1 MMLYKSTNETAKVNN
16 KQGTTR
22 EENCILIMD
31 NARIHRTDK
40 IKQLLKNYE
49 VVAFTFPS
57 YSPKLNKIENT
68 FRRLNSKLSFK
79 NLNTKEF
86 RHVIIEEIKKLN

>member
-1 MMLYKSTNETAKVNN
+1 MKLYKSNNETAKVNN

-31 NARIHRTDK
+31 NARIHRMDK

-49 VVAFTFPS
+49 VVAFTFPP
-57 YSPKLNKIENT
+57 YSPELNKIENT
-68 FRRLNSKLSFK
+68 FGRLKDKFSFK
-79 NLNTKEF
+79 N
-86 RHVIIEEIKKLN
+86 